1 MLMNYSKIN
10 YSLEAVQT
18 GWIVGWKGEKKDLYY
33 VKGIFV
39 D

>member
-10 YSLEAVQT
+10 YSIQAV
-18 GWIVGWKGEKKDLYY
+18 GLRRIVRSKGERKGKYY
-33 VKGIFV
+33 VSGISV